1 MSPDDPQSPIWT
13 EVKAWL
19 PEKPADA
26 SIWHQIFDDHGI
38 PGTVEEEDPPTL
50 SGYLAPQD
58 AGQADALIKSLLA
71 AGATKVE
78 TKEVAETNWAET
90 WKEFFRPWR
99 IGRRFVVH
107 PTWESFAAEPDD
119 IVLVLDPG
127 QAFGTGDHPTTR
139 LCLGLLE
146 DFPPQDQD
154 VADIGCGT
162 GILAIAAGKLGARRI
177 DAVDVEAS
185 AVEAARE
192 NAIRNEVPMT
202 VERGLGFDPLPPR
215 RNYDLVL
222 SNILSSALIALA
234 PDASQRIRPG
244 GAWVVSG
251 VIERNW
257 PDVQTAA
264 EANGFR
270 VGEVRQEGDWIA
282 ARLLR

>member
-1 MSPDDPQSPIWT
+1 MSPDEPAAPIWT

-38 PGTVEEEDPPTL
+38 PGTVEEDNPPTL

-58 AGQADALIKSLLA
+58 AGRADALMEALRA
-71 AGATKVE
+71 AGATQVE
-78 TKEVAETNWAET
+78 AKDVAETNWAEM

-107 PTWESFAAEPDD
+107 PTWESFAAEPED

-127 QAFGTGDHPTTR
+127 QAFGTGDHATTR

-146 DFPPQDQD
+146 DFPPASQE

-162 GILAIAAGKLGARRI
+162 GILAIAAGKLGASRI
-177 DAVDVEAS
+177 DAVDVEAP
-185 AVEAARE
+185 AVEAAHE
-192 NAIRNEVPMT
+192 NAIRNDVPMT
-202 VERGLGFDPLPPR
+202 VERGLGFDPLPPGR
-215 RNYDLVL
+215 TYDLVL
-222 SNILSSALIALA
+222 SNILSSALISLA
-234 PDASQRIRPG
+234 PEVARRLRRG
-244 GAWVVSG
+244 GAWIVSG
-251 VIERNW
+251 VIESNW
-257 PDVQTAA
+257 PDVQEAA

-270 VGEVRQEGDWIA
+270 VAEVRQEGD
-282 ARLLR
+282 